1 MNGAGLTDLMGLTIE
16 ASTITIRPPVQAVLP
31 ALPEAVSAARRLVRG
46 TLLTW
51 CPRVDDL
58 VLAVSEFATN
68 VICWSVSGRGG
79 FMVVAVRTAPRWARV
94 EVTDEGPA
102 GDVAGPGNGWGLGI
116 VGCVTDRSGA
126 HELAGGRRMAWAE
139 VTWP

>member
-16 ASTITIRPPVQAVLP
+16 AATVTTGPPAQAVLP

-46 TLLTW
+46 TLPW

-68 VICWSVSGRGG
+68 AVTWSASGRGG
-79 FMVVAVRTAPRWARV
+79 FMVVRVRTAPRWARV

-102 GDVAGPGNGWGLGI
+102 RDAAGAGNGWGLPI

-126 HELAGGRRMAWAE
+126 SELADGRRVAWAE